1 MVVWEL
7 KPVSLMPEGQQRLS
21 ECTNCMKQ
29 SPHSPLSTTWQ
40 AMSAE
45 HGCANTLA
53 QENLQLVFSKASKV
67 PISRVLIW
75 SGFRGPKQAWLWS
88 VSAAMMRDMRLDPV
102 SFLRVANP
110 SIMSGTD
117 NLLHVWP
124 LMSPLLCTLI
134 CTITLCCVGSE
145 SKYSQHQGRIVL
157 HGMAYVGYFSQ
168 NGSIT
173 WWSLS
178 PLSINLSKNTFK
190 STHKMTWI
198 WMSMFS
204 ISV

>member
-45 HGCANTLA
+45 HGCANTHSHKKTSSW
-53 QENLQLVFSKASKV
+53 FSAKPVKSPSAECLSDLG
-67 PISRVLIW
+67 SL
-75 SGFRGPKQAWLWS
+75 PKQAWLWS
-88 VSAAMMRDMRLDPV
+88 VSTAMMRDMCLDPV
-102 SFLRVANP
+102 SVLRMANP

-124 LMSPLLCTLI
+124 LMSPMPCTLI
-134 CTITLCCVGSE
+134 CTITLGCLGSE

-157 HGMAYVGYFSQ
+157 HGVCWIFVLEWVNDMMF
-168 NGSIT
+168 T
-173 WWSLS
+173 LS
-178 PLSINLSKNTFK
+178 TIY
-190 STHKMTWI
+190 
-198 WMSMFS
+198 
-204 ISV
+204 